1 MKRDKL
7 TVAALLVMGLAM
19 GAGCR
24 SQKPTKLTSI
34 PGLTPIVQ
42 NPTTT
47 TPTGPVIP
55 IGPGPG
61 TSVPGGPTVT
71 PGGPTGPT
79 QPPVVVNPGPF
90 QPQPGPNQEFANFNN
105 TRPNYEF
112 FQANTIHFDYDSS
125 AIRPSDMGNIEFVAR
140 HLISQPSHLLYV
152 EGHCD
157 ERGTEQYNL
166 SLGERRAQAVRDQLM
181 AFGISADRVQTIS
194 YGEKQPV
201 VEGGDETSYQ
211 ANRRG
216 EFVLMAQPGN

>member
-1 MKRDKL
+1 MKNDRL
-7 TVAALLVMGLAM
+7 TVAALLVMGLVM

-34 PGLTPIVQ
+34 PGLTPVVQ

-47 TPTGPVIP
+47 TPTGPVI
-55 IGPGPG
+55 
-61 TSVPGGPTVT
+61 
-71 PGGPTGPT
+71 
-79 QPPVVVNPGPF
+79 
-90 QPQPGPNQEFANFNN
+90 
-105 TRPNYEF
+105 
-112 FQANTIHFDYDSS
+112 
-125 AIRPSDMGNIEFVAR
+125 PSDMGNIEFVAR

-181 AFGISADRVQTIS
+181 AFGISSDRVQTIS

-201 VEGGDETSYQ
+201 VEGGDEASYQ

-216 EFVLMAQPGN
+216 EFVLMSQPGR

>member
-71 PGGPTGPT
+71 PGPVPTAAWPESGVCKF
-79 QPPVVVNPGPF
+79 QQHPP
-90 QPQPGPNQEFANFNN
+90 E
-105 TRPNYEF
+105 
-112 FQANTIHFDYDSS
+112 
-125 AIRPSDMGNIEFVAR
+125 
-140 HLISQPSHLLYV
+140 L
-152 EGHCD
+152 
-157 ERGTEQYNL
+157 
-166 SLGERRAQAVRDQLM
+166 
-181 AFGISADRVQTIS
+181 
-194 YGEKQPV
+194 
-201 VEGGDETSYQ
+201 
-211 ANRRG
+211 
-216 EFVLMAQPGN
+216 